1 MPPSALAGGSCP
13 QNRVDQLATGDHPV
27 GAHREDAEDGLL
39 PGLAHAQ
46 FLGAIPD
53 RYRAEH
59 ADTQYHGFADPFVS
73 PAVSPA
79 EPRPTPGRS
88 VSEKVT
94 VLRDLSSRKNLDHLE
109 TSR

>member
-1 MPPSALAGGSCP
+1 MRA
-13 QNRVDQLATGDHPV
+13 NRVISRGELVDGGDHPV

-39 PGLAHAQ
+39 PGLAHTQ

-73 PAVSPA
+73 PA
-79 EPRPTPGRS
+79 EPRPTRA
-88 VSEKVT
+88 EA
-94 VLRDLSSRKNLDHLE
+94 SRRRLP
-109 TSR
+109 